1 MLTKANQ
8 KEVQKLS
15 AYQASGNLDAIAR
28 ILSFM
33 IRASLR
39 KSEQT
44 ELYKI
49 AAQYGVTNNP
59 EFIA

>member
-8 KEVQKLS
+8 KQVKMLD
-15 AYQASGNLDAIAR
+15 AYQAMGNLDSIAR

-39 KSEQT
+39 KSEQA

-49 AAQYGVTNNP
+49 AEQYGVTNNP

>member
-1 MLTKANQ
+1 MLD
-8 KEVQKLS
+8 
-15 AYQASGNLDAIAR
+15 AYQAMGNLDSIAR

-39 KSEQT
+39 KSEQA

-49 AAQYGVTNNP
+49 AEQYGVTNNP

>member
-8 KEVQKLS
+8 KQVKMLDG
-15 AYQASGNLDAIAR
+15 YQAMGNLDSIAR